1 MNAARARLQLFIGS
15 GGSGTTTLASA
26 AALSAAT
33 AGSKVLL
40 MSIDRLHSLADV
52 LAIPVPRVV
61 TPLFDRMD
69 VWQVDTLTLV
79 EDKFRGVSALLDAA
93 GSHEHG
99 SSLQTLEPEELTGSL
114 GIADILALAEVVG
127 MASSGE
133 YDVVIVDCPP
143 SPEALRIL
151 GAPAMVSEYL
161 ERLWPRH
168 RRLAAVAATDVRLM
182 LLVSIIERIVSS
194 VDEIAACIADTSHTE
209 IHLVTSAQGSAALA
223 TRRTLSGL
231 ALSVLPVAR
240 IIVNSVVP
248 QPVSQ
253 SYADEDMCWLSNVRA
268 AQMSVLAGVREA
280 ADGIAVTV
288 VEHVGTEP
296 VGLAALGDIAVALGE
311 GAAAQPHRHPDPIA
325 VTLES
330 GTGLE
335 SVYAMRMYLPLVD
348 PSSLTL
354 GRVEDDVLV
363 GADGVRRRV
372 RLASVLRRC
381 VVTGAELDGAYLI
394 IRFSPDPTVWPV

>member
-1 MNAARARLQLFIGS
+1 
-15 GGSGTTTLASA
+15 
-26 AALSAAT
+26 
-33 AGSKVLL
+33 

-348 PSSLTL
+348 PASLTL